1 MRMLHTLDKYL
12 TAEKHTLQCYEFP
25 VAQKELFTIEM
36 SLFSLF
42 RETVIKNL
50 CKEARKKKV
59 EEIERHRKRNHS
71 FSYTSPIAQN
81 SSART
86 SHFSPTLIHSLL
98 PQKSF
103 FNTVEHS
110 NMVSMFW
117 LQSSC
122 APESVCCG
130 CHCCRR
136 ETEAWRKV
144 PLLW

>member
-71 FSYTSPIAQN
+71 FQLHKPNCSKFKVLEHLT
-81 SSART
+81 
-86 SHFSPTLIHSLL
+86 F
-98 PQKSF
+98 PQ
-103 FNTVEHS
+103 
-110 NMVSMFW
+110 
-117 LQSSC
+117 L
-122 APESVCCG
+122 
-130 CHCCRR
+130 
-136 ETEAWRKV
+136 
-144 PLLW
+144 